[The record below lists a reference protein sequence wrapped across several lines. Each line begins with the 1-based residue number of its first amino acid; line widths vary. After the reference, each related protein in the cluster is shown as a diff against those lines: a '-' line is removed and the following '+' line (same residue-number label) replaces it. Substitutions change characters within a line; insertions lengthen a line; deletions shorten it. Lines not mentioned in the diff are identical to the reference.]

1 MKGVEYENCKTFL
14 KFKIH
19 WEIKKLHK
27 VLLFKRVTMFW
38 KFLKDAKCA
47 FDLQKHLRK
56 ERRNGATG
64 KKFEKE
70 EQTIFNSYF
79 IINNNYF
86 INHKSKCKQF

>member
-47 FDLQKHLRK
+47 FDLQKHC
-56 ERRNGATG
+56 E
-64 KKFEKE
+64 KKDEKE
-70 EQTIFNSYF
+70 IWSNWQEIRKRKTNDF
-79 IINNNYF
+79 
-86 INHKSKCKQF
+86 